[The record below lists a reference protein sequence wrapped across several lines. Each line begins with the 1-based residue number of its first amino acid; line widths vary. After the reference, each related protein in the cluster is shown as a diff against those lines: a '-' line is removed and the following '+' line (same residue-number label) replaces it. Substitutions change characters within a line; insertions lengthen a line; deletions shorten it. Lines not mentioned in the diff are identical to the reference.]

1 MKILLLSVL
10 IFTTTL
16 FANIGKISALSG
28 EVNISRDSKTIPATI
43 GFELQEKDKI
53 ATSSNARAQLLF
65 NDKTII
71 SLGKN
76 STFDIEEYFYDI
88 QKPTQTKASFK
99 VAKGIFKTIT
109 GQIGKVNP
117 NKFTL
122 KTRSASIGIRGTI
135 FFGDIP
141 PEPTQPEILS
151 CSDGIIEVFTP
162 AGIQQVGANQFTTV
176 KPNQAPTPPQD
187 MKPKQKADAEKNSGA
202 SENEKESGQDENVFY
217 QSNTPTQDGGIDV
230 GNPDPVNNDADNL
243 AQNTISDKLDSEA
256 TDTINTLQTSVHY
269 TTISSTTISSSDIDY
284 SLMSSTNS
292 DYNSIISKLGT
303 GYIIDIPDSQS
314 DGTNLSLNS
323 GEDSFDW
330 GFWGNSS
337 ITHPEPGLNE
347 FTVEKAWI
355 TAKNLVTDIS
365 SLSGTASYSGKIMG
379 VTSGGTFIDPT
390 NTSTI
395 TLDFNFGSNKVDVS
409 TQINNSTGFNIIA
422 GDYTTSGSVYTITD
436 NAQQTGSLQ
445 GSFYDNFNTTAGTF
459 DVSGNKGVYKATK
472 Q

>member
-28 EVNISRDSKTIPATI
+28 EVHISRDSKTIPATI

-135 FFGDIP
+135 YFVEARYGATYEQSADTGTETYSCTSGSITVTDPTTGATVDIP
-141 PEPTQPEILS
+141 AGFQITVIPGQPLPEPTPIP
-151 CSDGIIEVFTP
+151 P
-162 AGIQQVGANQFTTV
+162 AEE
-176 KPNQAPTPPQD
+176 
-187 MKPKQKADAEKNSGA
+187 EKLNTDSGA
-202 SENEKESGQDENVFY
+202 KQNEQESGQDENVFY
-217 QSNTPTQDGGIDV
+217 ENNTPPGNDNPDV
-230 GNPDPVNNDADNL
+230 GTPDSENNDAEDL
-243 AQNTISDKLDSEA
+243 GADVIDEKISSDKLD
-256 TDTINTLQTSVHY
+256 TINQDDSSLHY
-269 TTISSTTISSSDIDY
+269 INLSTTYTVPMGDVPFSYEFITNDTISSK
-284 SLMSSTNS
+284 LSTG
-292 DYNSIISKLGT
+292 SIMKVTDGAGT
-303 GYIIDIPDSQS
+303 GFS
-314 DGTNLSLNS
+314 
-323 GEDSFDW
+323 W
-330 GFWGNSS
+330 GFWSS
-337 ITHPEPGLNE
+337 TG
-347 FTVEKAWI
+347 TAADYVAEKAWVL
-355 TAKNLVTDIS
+355 AEKDIVSDLS
-365 SLSGTASYSGKIMG
+365 SLTSANNATYSGKVMG
-379 VTSGGTFIDPT
+379 YDNYNSSFIDPS
-390 NTSTI
+390 NSTI
-395 TLDFNFGSNKVDVS
+395 TLAFDFGANTTVVNMVINGDSQS
-409 TQINNSTGFNIIA
+409 MSSINNMTGT
-422 GDYTTSGSVYTITD
+422 YSYSGSKYTIT
-436 NAQQTGSLQ
+436 GSNNEVLN
-445 GSFYDNFNTTAGTF
+445 GSFYDNMNSTAGTVKT
-459 DVSGNKGVYKATK
+459 DNVSAAYTGQV

>member
-187 MKPKQKADAEKNSGA
+187 MKPKQKANAEKNSGA
-202 SENEKESGQDENVFY
+202 SENEKESGYDDGVFY
-217 QSNTPTQDGGIDV
+217 ESKIPKEEIPKIEPRKFVPTIPDLIDKGGKTKEDGEDFIDEK
-230 GNPDPVNNDADNL
+230 
-243 AQNTISDKLDSEA
+243 ISSDKLDTINQDDSSLHYINLSTTYTVPMNDVPFSYEFI
-256 TDTINTLQTSVHY
+256 TNDTIS
-269 TTISSTTISSSDIDY
+269 
-284 SLMSSTNS
+284 
-292 DYNSIISKLGT
+292 SKLGT
-303 GYIIDIPDSQS
+303 GSIMKVN
-314 DGTNLSLNS
+314 DGAGTGFS
-323 GEDSFDW
+323 W
-330 GFWGNSS
+330 GFWSS
-337 ITHPEPGLNE
+337 TG
-347 FTVEKAWI
+347 TAADYVAEKAWVL
-355 TAKNLVTDIS
+355 AEKDIVSDLS
-365 SLSGTASYSGKIMG
+365 SLTSANNATYSGKVMG
-379 VTSGGTFIDPT
+379 YDNYNSSFIDPS
-390 NTSTI
+390 NSTI
-395 TLDFNFGSNKVDVS
+395 TLAFDFGANTTVVNMVINGDSQSMSSINNMTGTYSYSGSKYTITGSNNEV
-409 TQINNSTGFNIIA
+409 INASFYDKMNSTG
-422 GDYTTSGSVYTITD
+422 GTVKTD
-436 NAQQTGSLQ
+436 NVSAAFTAQIQ
-445 GSFYDNFNTTAGTF
+445 
-459 DVSGNKGVYKATK
+459 
-472 Q
+472 